1 MGGTCAAGE
10 QDYCTESGQSVSGT
24 SNSVQKHSLG
34 KNALLPSPNVLPVSN
49 WWFMGFQSQQ

>member
-49 WWFMGFQSQQ
+49 W